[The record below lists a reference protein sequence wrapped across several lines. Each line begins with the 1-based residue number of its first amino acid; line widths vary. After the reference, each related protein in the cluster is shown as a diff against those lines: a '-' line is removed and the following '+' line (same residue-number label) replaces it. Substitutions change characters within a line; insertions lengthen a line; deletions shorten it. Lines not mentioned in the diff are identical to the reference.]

1 MPASLSPLP
10 EAEPSVGALEEQTA
24 ESSEAAVIAAASPVP
39 TETAETAAAISAPAS
54 TGQEADTADYTI
66 LSGRRIQKE
75 LELNPGRPVVIT
87 KHRIRLEIPA
97 DTGLFSNMSEQSLF
111 RAEVMSLADNH
122 ISVMLSMDGIPL
134 KDLPSMTITMPWEV
148 ADERPVLEV
157 TNENGEVLGTAT
169 YLDSST
175 ITFQLSEN
183 GAFTIALQASEA
195 SSVSVT
201 PSAPVTPADGQTGDS
216 VSASFS
222 SIGLVVCALLAGIL
236 VLGILILLSRRR
248 GRRDQT

>member
-39 TETAETAAAISAPAS
+39 TETAETNAAISAPAS

-97 DTGLFSNMSEQSLF
+97 DTGLFSNMSEQTLF

-134 KDLPSMTITMPWEV
+134 TDLPSMTITMPWEV

-175 ITFQLSEN
+175 ITFQLSES
-183 GAFTIALQASEA
+183 GAFTITPQAPA
-195 SSVSVT
+195 AMT
-201 PSAPVTPADGQTGDS
+201 PSEPVAPVDGQAGDS
-216 VSASFS
+216 VSANSVS
-222 SIGLVVCALLAGIL
+222 VGLVAFVLLVGIL
-236 VLGILILLSRRR
+236 ASGFMILRVRRR